1 MFKVLVNKLNTIIKK
16 YLICLRICC
25 SSKIR
30 ATEGRRSNHSW
41 RRKNAGSCSSLGRIS
56 DSIYEMAIL
65 WRSSEDVC
73 LDWWHCFL
81 KEGIDILFLIIES
94 IDLSASRIDKV
105 TLSSQFISVI
115 ILRVR
120 IDILIDCAAGKY
132 AIANVNR
139 YTFLVSLLRWN
150 LRVPIK
156 ALLG

>member
-1 MFKVLVNKLNTIIKK
+1 
-16 YLICLRICC
+16 
-25 SSKIR
+25 
-30 ATEGRRSNHSW
+30 
-41 RRKNAGSCSSLGRIS
+41 
-56 DSIYEMAIL
+56 
-65 WRSSEDVC
+65 
-73 LDWWHCFL
+73 
-81 KEGIDILFLIIES
+81 LIIES

-115 ILRVR
+115 ILRVG